1 MATKFNSCL
10 PGEHSGFKDTR
21 TRKAKFSKRVVT
33 GDDGG
38 IDLTRSSRAATMEAL
53 SAEEIT
59 AATTGSVAEPERKAR
74 ASTPFVAILPEMD
87 RRLSDFLP
95 ARGDIGHQ
103 SSATAMVAKY
113 PADTQKRRV
122 KAMPELPVGVG
133 GSIRDTAKAGGGYK
147 QLPTD
152 AYRKMAENGANWG
165 IGGKLRVTLPK

>member
-10 PGEHSGFKDTR
+10 PGEHSGFSDTR
-21 TRKAKFSKRVVT
+21 TRKARFSKRVVT
-33 GDDGG
+33 GDDG
-38 IDLTRSSRAATMEAL
+38 IDLTRSSRAANMEVM
-53 SAEEIT
+53 SAEEI
-59 AATTGSVAEPERKAR
+59 AVATTGSIAEPERKA
-74 ASTPFVAILPEMD
+74 STSAPFVAILPEMD

-103 SSATAMVAKY
+103 SSATAMVAKS

-152 AYRKMAENGANWG
+152 AYRKMAENGSNWG